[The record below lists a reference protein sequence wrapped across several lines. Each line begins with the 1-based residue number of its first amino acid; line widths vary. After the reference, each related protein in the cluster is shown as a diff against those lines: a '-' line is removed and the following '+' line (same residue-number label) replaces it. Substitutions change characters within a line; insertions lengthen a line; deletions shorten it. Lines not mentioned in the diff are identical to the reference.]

1 MKKRKKKKI
10 NIEDLN
16 EDQSPNMT
24 TQEEF
29 DIKLNKILEEKGI
42 KKNMKIT
49 KDQLKEIFD
58 IMYAQEFPLKNVP
71 EVPIDPKTVSE
82 EFLKDIFDKLASS
95 LDYDDEIKASQIKEY
110 ISPKKVHEEADE
122 FLKELGR
129 IAKDL

>member
-49 KDQLKEIFD
+49 KDQLKEIFESLND
-58 IMYAQEFPLKNVP
+58 NGSNF
-71 EVPIDPKTVSE
+71 IDK
-82 EFLKDIFDKLASS
+82 
-95 LDYDDEIKASQIKEY
+95 
-110 ISPKKVHEEADE
+110 
-122 FLKELGR
+122 
-129 IAKDL
+129 